1 MVINNLNK
9 KTVLSLVKTHKQTYF
24 ILLVHIMTKGH
35 SPEVKGQKKYIY
47 KAYIHTCSSLVEE
60 KKAMH

>member
-1 MVINNLNK
+1 
-9 KTVLSLVKTHKQTYF
+9 
-24 ILLVHIMTKGH
+24 MTKGH
-35 SPEVKGQKKYIY
+35 SPEVKGQKKEIYIY